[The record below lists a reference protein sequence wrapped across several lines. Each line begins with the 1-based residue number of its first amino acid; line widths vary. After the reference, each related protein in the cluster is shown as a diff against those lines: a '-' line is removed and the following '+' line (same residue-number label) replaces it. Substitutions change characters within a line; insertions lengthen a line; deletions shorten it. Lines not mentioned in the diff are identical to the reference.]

1 MHRMPPLD
9 TPRLIIRPFV
19 MDDLPALHQLLD
31 VELADADFG
40 SDAAAG
46 LQERAEWL
54 QWTVLNY
61 EQLARLH
68 QPPYGDRA
76 IVLKATGRLIGAGGF
91 VPSVGPFGQL
101 PALAAAGA
109 APRAALFTPEF
120 GLFYAV
126 SPACQ
131 RQGYAAEAAR
141 RLIDY
146 AFQQLH
152 VERVVATTTHD
163 NAASIGVMRKLG
175 MTIERNPL
183 PDPSWFQVAGI
194 LHNPCSLE
202 YC

>member
-1 MHRMPPLD
+1 MLRDALASGPLAPSREEAIMHRMPPLD

-91 VPSVGPFGQL
+91 VPSVGPFSQL
-101 PALAAAGA
+101 PARAAAGA
-109 APRAALFTPEF
+109 APRASSFHTRVR
-120 GLFYAV
+120 AV
-126 SPACQ
+126 LRGVTSMPAP
-131 RQGYAAEAAR
+131 RIRGRSSAVLDRLRVSAAPRGAR
-141 RLIDY
+141 RGNDD
-146 AFQQLH
+146 A
-152 VERVVATTTHD
+152 
-163 NAASIGVMRKLG
+163 
-175 MTIERNPL
+175 
-183 PDPSWFQVAGI
+183 
-194 LHNPCSLE
+194 
-202 YC
+202 